1 MFNSILVLLYQQLYT
16 IVTVIMIIIEE
27 FTIALIVI
35 TILSLYYYH
44 ITCMS
49 VTHPQS
55 TELCMA

>member
-1 MFNSILVLLYQQLYT
+1 
-16 IVTVIMIIIEE
+16 MIIIEE

-49 VTHPQS
+49 VTYPQS